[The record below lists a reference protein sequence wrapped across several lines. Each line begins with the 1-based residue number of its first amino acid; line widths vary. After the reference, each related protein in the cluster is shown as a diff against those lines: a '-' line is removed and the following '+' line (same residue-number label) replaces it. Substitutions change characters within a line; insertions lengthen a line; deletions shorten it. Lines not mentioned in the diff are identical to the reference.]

1 MNQPIEYRDL
11 DPARF
16 FSEVA
21 GSYRPAV
28 LRGFVKHWPAVH
40 KARQSPEALCQY
52 LMDFDSGHEVDAV
65 MTPPAERGRLFYKP
79 DMEGFNFVRNKVP
92 VSKVIE
98 QLARY
103 SQFDAPPSVAVQSA
117 LIDDCLPR
125 FALENIAPALPPSVR
140 PRIWL
145 GNTITTPAH
154 FDESYNLACVVSGE
168 RRFTLFPPEQVD
180 NLYIGPLDFA
190 PTPTPISM
198 VDFRDPDYARH
209 PRFRQALDAAL
220 VADLLPGDALY
231 IPTLWWHHVQSNGVL
246 NMMVNYWWKNE
257 QPAADA
263 GTTFDALVAT
273 LKSMK
278 HQPPEVRAAWGAI
291 FRHYVFDPEQDP
303 GAHIA
308 EHKQGVLQNARPP
321 RRP

>member
-1 MNQPIEYRDL
+1 MNSPAEYRDL

-16 FSEVA
+16 ESIVA
-21 GSYRPAV
+21 GSYRPAI
-28 LRGFVKHWPAVH
+28 LRGFVRHWPAVQ
-40 KARQSPEALCQY
+40 KARQSPETLCQY
-52 LMDFDSGHEVDAV
+52 LLGHVNDHEVDAV
-65 MTPPAERGRLFYKP
+65 MTPPFEQGRLFYKP

-92 VSKVIE
+92 VARVIE

-103 SQFDAPPSVAVQSA
+103 SQFEAPPSVAIQSA
-117 LIDDCLPR
+117 LIDECMPR
-125 FALENIAPALPPSVR
+125 FAAENVAPALPPSVR
-140 PRIWL
+140 PRLWL

-154 FDESYNLACVVSGE
+154 FDESYNLACVVSGQ
-168 RRFTLFPPEQVD
+168 RRFTLFPPEQVG

-198 VDFRDPDYARH
+198 VNFSAPDYEKH
-209 PRFRQALDAAL
+209 PRFRTALQHAL

-263 GTTFDALVAT
+263 CGSFEALVAA
-273 LKSMK
+273 LKAMK

-291 FRHYVFDPEQDP
+291 FHHYVFDPEQDP
-303 GAHIA
+303 SAHLP
-308 EHKQGVLQNARPP
+308 EHKQGVLRKARPT
-321 RRP
+321 R

>member
-1 MNQPIEYRDL
+1 MNTPTEYRDL
-11 DPARF
+11 DPASF

-21 GSYRPAV
+21 GSYRPAI
-28 LRGFVKHWPAVH
+28 LRGFVRHWPAVRA
-40 KARQSPEALCQY
+40 ARQSPEALCQY
-52 LMDFDSGHEVDAV
+52 VLGLANDFEVDAV

-92 VSKVIE
+92 VARVIE

-117 LIDDCLPR
+117 LIDDCMPR
-125 FALENIAPALPPSVR
+125 FALENVAPALPLSAR
-140 PRIWL
+140 PRLWL

-154 FDESYNLACVVSGE
+154 FDESYNLACVVSGQ

-198 VDFRDPDYARH
+198 VNFREPDVDLH
-209 PRFRQALDAAL
+209 PRFKDAQAAAL

-231 IPTLWWHHVQSNGVL
+231 IPTLWWHHVQSTGPL

-257 QPAADA
+257 QPAQDA

-273 LKSMK
+273 LKAMK

-291 FRHYVFDPEQDP
+291 FQHYVFDPAQDP
-303 GAHIA
+303 SSHLP
-308 EHKQGVLQNARPP
+308 EHRQGVLRKARPD
-321 RRP
+321 

>member
-1 MNQPIEYRDL
+1 MNTPIEYRDL

-21 GSYRPAV
+21 GSYRPAI
-28 LRGFVKHWPAVH
+28 LRGFVQHWPAVRA
-40 KARQSPEALCQY
+40 ARQSPEALCQY
-52 LMDFDSGHEVDAV
+52 LLGLANDVEVDAV

-92 VSKVIE
+92 VARVIE

-103 SQFDAPPSVAVQSA
+103 SQFDAPPAVAVQSA
-117 LIDDCLPR
+117 LVDTCLPG
-125 FALENIAPALPPSVR
+125 FAEQNMAPALPPSVR
-140 PRIWL
+140 PRLWL

-154 FDESYNLACVVSGE
+154 FDESYNLACVVSGQ

-198 VDFRDPDYARH
+198 VDFRAPDAARH
-209 PRFRQALDAAL
+209 PRFSQALEHAL

-231 IPTLWWHHVQSNGVL
+231 IPTLWWHHVQSSGPL
-246 NMMVNYWWKNE
+246 NMMINYWWKNE
-257 QPAADA
+257 QPADDA
-263 GTTFDALVAT
+263 GTTFEALIAT
-273 LKSMK
+273 LKAMK

-291 FRHYVFDPEQDP
+291 FQHYVFDPDQDP
-303 GAHIA
+303 SAHLP
-308 EHKQGVLQNARPP
+308 EHRQGVLHKARPDEG
-321 RRP
+321 